1 MRKTIPF
8 AVMVSLLVLTG
19 PEILAAQKGDAKAGK
34 KTYDSLCATC
44 HGSTG
49 KGDGPGAAVLNPK
62 PRDHTDCKTMAKESD
77 ATLVK
82 VIKEGGQSVGRSPLM
97 PPWGGAL
104 KDQQIREL
112 VAYIRGFCKK

>member
-8 AVMVSLLVLTG
+8 AVMVFLLVLMG
-19 PEILAAQKGDAKAGK
+19 SEILAAQKGDAKAGK

-49 KGDGPGAAVLNPK
+49 KGDGPASSSLNPK
-62 PRDHTDCKTMAKESD
+62 PRDHTDCKEMAKDSD
-77 ATLVK
+77 ANLSK

-97 PPWGGAL
+97 PPWKASL
-104 KDQQIREL
+104 KDQEVQNL
-112 VAYIRGFCKK
+112 VAYIRSFCKK

>member
-1 MRKTIPF
+1 MRSTK
-8 AVMVSLLVLTG
+8 SLLCALILLPLMPALG
-19 PEILAAQKGDAKAGK
+19 LAAEKADLKAAKK
-34 KTYDSLCATC
+34 NYDSLCATC

-49 KGDGPGAAVLNPK
+49 KGDGPAAASLNPK